1 MLDLV
6 LLAQLPRG
14 DDRLADVIMPGQFA
28 GVNEKVGHGVVV
40 RVKVLAMEPP
50 RQGLAKI
57 SQDPEKVR
65 RKFENIKISAFLSK
79 P

>member
-1 MLDLV
+1 
-6 LLAQLPRG
+6 
-14 DDRLADVIMPGQFA
+14 
-28 GVNEKVGHGVVV
+28 
-40 RVKVLAMEPP
+40 MEPP